1 VIIVRREDLAL
12 SVADAVLA
20 VPGVAA
26 LHPGFGVEV
35 ATLFSG
41 GKVVGVRLSGETV
54 QIYLT
59 AERVPLQPIADE
71 AAKAAGRVLAAA
83 GDPRPVEIVVAD
95 VTTDAVIRRTT
106 ARGTIGAHG

>member
-1 VIIVRREDLAL
+1 MIAVRREDLAV

-59 AERVPLQPIADE
+59 ADRVPLRPVAEE
-71 AAKAAGRVLAAA
+71 AATAAGRVLAAA

>member
-1 VIIVRREDLAL
+1 MIIVRREDLAL
-12 SVADAVLA
+12 SVAEAVLA

-54 QIYLT
+54 QVYLT
-59 AERVPLQPIADE
+59 ANRVPLQPVAEE
-71 AAKAAGRVLAAA
+71 AAAAAGRVLSAA
-83 GDPRPVEIVVAD
+83 GDPRPVEVVVAD
-95 VTTDAVIRRTT
+95 VTTAALNRRTT
-106 ARGTIGAHG
+106 ARGTVGAHD

>member
-1 VIIVRREDLAL
+1 MRREDLAL

-35 ATLFSG
+35 STLFSG

-54 QIYLT
+54 QIYVT
-59 AERVPLQPIADE
+59 ADRVPLQPVAEE
-71 AAKAAGRVLAAA
+71 AATAAGRVLAAA
-83 GDPRPVEIVVAD
+83 GDPRPVDIVIAD
-95 VTTDAVIRRTT
+95 VTDAAVIRRTP

>member
-1 VIIVRREDLAL
+1 MIIVRREDLAI
-12 SVADAVLA
+12 SVADAVLT

-59 AERVPLQPIADE
+59 ADRVPLRPVAEE
-71 AAKAAGRVLAAA
+71 AATAAGRVLAAA

>member
-1 VIIVRREDLAL
+1 VIAVRREDLAV

-59 AERVPLQPIADE
+59 ADRVPLRPVAEE
-71 AAKAAGRVLAAA
+71 AATAAGRVLAAA